1 MRAMQGPHKSSDHLV
16 RVLTTD
22 GQLRAAAADTTCLV
36 REICALQQTDL
47 TATVALGRF
56 LTGAALLGCLLKGQQ
71 RLALMIEANGPLE
84 RLMVETD
91 AAGHVCGK
99 VKHPLT
105 AVPPRDGRF
114 DVAAAVGRAGFLHVV
129 KDLGLKEPYRSMV
142 QLQTSEI
149 GEDLAWYLTH
159 SEQVPSCVALGVELD
174 SQGQVA
180 AAGGYLIQALPP
192 GDETQLGRLETHLRN
207 FPPATSWLR
216 RGTGPTELLQEVLLD
231 RRFSVRQTTRL
242 RFTCSCSRNQISKV
256 LAGLGASELE
266 AMAREQQ
273 GAEIRCEYCRKN
285 YLYATDELLALASS
299 EEDHSERF

>member
-1 MRAMQGPHKSSDHLV
+1 MIAMQKQQKTSDHLV
-16 RVLTTD
+16 RALTTD
-22 GQLRAAAADTTCLV
+22 GQLRAAAVDTTCLV
-36 REICALQQTDL
+36 SEICALQQTDL

-56 LTGAALLGCLLKGQQ
+56 LTGAALLSCLLKGQQ

-91 AAGHVCGK
+91 AVGNICGK
-99 VKHPLT
+99 VKQPLA

-114 DVAAAVGRAGFLHVV
+114 DVAAAVGHAGFLHVV

-174 SQGQVA
+174 PQGQVA
-180 AAGGYLIQALPP
+180 AAGGFLIQALPP

-207 FPPATSWLR
+207 FPPVTSLLR
-216 RGTGPTELLQEVLLD
+216 SGVGPAALLEKLLLD
-231 RRFSVRQTTRL
+231 QHFSVQQTTRL
-242 RFTCSCSRNQISKV
+242 HFKCSCSRLQISNM
-256 LAGLGASELE
+256 LAGLGKSELE
-266 AMAREQQ
+266 AMAHEQQ
-273 GAEIRCEYCRKN
+273 GAQVRCEYCRKN
-285 YLYATDELLALASS
+285 YLYTTDELLALSS
-299 EEDHSERF
+299 